1 MFWLKNRRIKVNCV
15 YLYVGMVWL
24 SFGYYYTNFG
34 TSAKPKIGLKLGF
47 QQTRWGFIH
56 FYFKDIILRPFFGQ
70 ASLYERR
77 PRKRSNVVFV
87 HWIQSFTPTIHCDF
101 RLKTKTKENYFKLNY
116 SNWFVFLVTC
126 CFVSSELYIR
136 VYSLR

>member
-77 PRKRSNVVFV
+77 PRKRSNVGFV
-87 HWIQSFTPTIHCDF
+87 HWIQSFTLTIHCGYCKRKHIWNELQLNGHLF
-101 RLKTKTKENYFKLNY
+101 FVIVFVLKNNNIKENYCK
-116 SNWFVFLVTC
+116 TK
-126 CFVSSELYIR
+126 
-136 VYSLR
+136 